1 MTEEQEWIELEEGFE
16 QLCAELCANTG
27 CGKVGKPHPKSYRP
41 DIPLSQYGLSDKRRA
56 GLFCRLAATDKKQRA
71 PAPKLYRANSPHPA
85 SYRPDLP
92 LGCYSYAQLV
102 KPTKQ
107 DRVAWAARPLTIIP
121 SAYAACA
128 VCVGTGRIAGKQCRD
143 CEGEGI
149 RRTIATTFE
158 AIAAIVATEPKPLRF
173 KREPVPHVVRVI
185 VENTNTD
192 TLPRSTRDT
201 LRRAYIAWLK
211 GRARRSENGQ
221 DYVIGKDRRAAWS
234 DVVQQIYPT
243 HHDFQQAAEAWQS
256 PRNQRTLATH

>member
-1 MTEEQEWIELEEGFE
+1 MTEEQEWVELEEGFE
-16 QLCAELCANTG
+16 QQCAELCANTG

-41 DIPLSQYGLSDKRRA
+41 DIPLGQYGLSDQRRA

-85 SYRPDLP
+85 SYRPDCP
-92 LGCYSYAQLV
+92 LGSYRYAQLV

-107 DRVAWAARPLTIIP
+107 DRAAWAVRPLTIVP

-128 VCVGTGRIAGKQCRD
+128 VCVGTGRVAGKKCRD

-149 RRTIATTFE
+149 RRIIMTTFE
-158 AIAAIVATEPKPLRF
+158 TTAAQATAPRI
-173 KREPVPHVVRVI
+173 PHVVRVI

-211 GRARRSENGQ
+211 GRARRSDNGQ
-221 DYVIGKDRRAAWS
+221 DYLIGKDRRAAWS